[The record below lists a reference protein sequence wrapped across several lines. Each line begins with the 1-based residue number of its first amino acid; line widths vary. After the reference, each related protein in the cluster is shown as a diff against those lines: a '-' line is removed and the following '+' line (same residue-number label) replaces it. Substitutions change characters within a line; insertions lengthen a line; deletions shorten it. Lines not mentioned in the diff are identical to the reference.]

1 MDYLHKCAEDFR
13 EATKLDSR
21 RQIFIDLFQAVDYVK
36 VGKAA
41 LSLIS
46 MWACSQFGI
55 FSGSLL
61 AFSFSQ
67 V

>member
-1 MDYLHKCAEDFR
+1 MEYLHKCAEDFQ
-13 EATKLDSR
+13 EATKHDTQ
-21 RQIFIDLFQAVDYVK
+21 RQIFVALFQYCDYGK

-41 LSLIS
+41 LSLIL
-46 MWACSQFGI
+46 MWACSQFG

-67 V
+67 L

>member
-1 MDYLHKCAEDFR
+1 MEYLHKCAEDFQ
-13 EATKLDSR
+13 EATKHDTR
-21 RQIFIDLFQAVDYVK
+21 RQIFIDLFQACDYGK

-41 LSLIS
+41 EPNFNVGMLPV
-46 MWACSQFGI
+46 WY

-67 V
+67 L